1 MNRRGFTLIE
11 VVIALAIGG
20 AMLAVMFGGLRVG
33 VAAWRQG
40 DARAEALQRARS
52 LSQVITRALAG
63 AHPYRAGAAGAA
75 RLVFQGE
82 PDRIAFVT
90 ATPPVPYA
98 TPIAFAAVAF
108 SRDQSGLTV
117 LQKPLPDREPLER
130 LQPAVADDTV
140 TALRLRYRRP
150 KGGWEDRWDGVTEQ
164 TLPTAVEVTLTTT
177 RDEPRGEPASV
188 VIALRAITP

>member
-1 MNRRGFTLIE
+1 MIE
-11 VVIALAIGG
+11 VVIALAIVG

-40 DARAEALQRARS
+40 DARAEALQRARG
-52 LSQVITRALAG
+52 LSHVITRALAG
-63 AHPYRAGAAGAA
+63 AHPYRVGTYGADAA

-98 TPIAFAAVAF
+98 TPIAFAAVVFA
-108 SRDQSGLTV
+108 RDHSGLAV
-117 LQKPLPDREPLER
+117 LQKPLPDRDPLER

-140 TALRLRYRRP
+140 TELRLRYRRP
-150 KGGWEDRWDGVTEQ
+150 NAGWEERWDGAREQ

-177 RDEPRGEPASV
+177 RDERRGEPASV